1 MKKTRLIDLFTED
14 QKTKILSDHSTIKS
28 ACSGHAGWVN
38 AIFGVEASEGDDQ

>member
-14 QKTKILSDHSTIKS
+14 EKTKILSDHSTTKS

-38 AIFGVEASEGDDQ
+38 AIFGVETEGDDQ